1 MICYGFFREIIWNI
15 ALKRY
20 RRDGVGIPQWTW
32 YKGKIN
38 RKQPGTTRIIMEC
51 GLMIVLCVHWASFLA
66 PNCNENWH
74 IYLGASSYQA
84 HIVQLWQMFSIRC
97 RPCDVNSKY
106 FVTLIAHR
114 SALINGTE
122 GPLGLTQLKSLSWL
136 WSSNVERTNLP
147 WLVVLLGQN
156 ATKKGNTFS
165 SRKLN

>member
-1 MICYGFFREIIWNI
+1 MLWFLSRNNLEYCFEKIQERW
-15 ALKRY
+15 R
-20 RRDGVGIPQWTW
+20 GVPQWTW

-66 PNCNENWH
+66 SNCNENWH
-74 IYLGASSYQA
+74 IYLSASSYQA
-84 HIVQLWQMFSIRC
+84 HIVQHWQMFSIRC

-122 GPLGLTQLKSLSWL
+122 GPF
-136 WSSNVERTNLP
+136 NRA
-147 WLVVLLGQN
+147 N
-156 ATKKGNTFS
+156 ATEVP
-165 SRKLN
+165 KLTLKFKCGKDEPSLARCVVRSKRHQKRLHLLIT

>member
-1 MICYGFFREIIWNI
+1 MLWFLSRNNLEYCFEKIQERWRGDSSVNLIQREN
-15 ALKRY
+15 KPETTRY
-20 RRDGVGIPQWTW
+20 
-32 YKGKIN
+32 YY
-38 RKQPGTTRIIMEC
+38 RIIMEC

-156 ATKKGNTFS
+156 ATKKGYTFS
-165 SRKLN
+165 SRNLN